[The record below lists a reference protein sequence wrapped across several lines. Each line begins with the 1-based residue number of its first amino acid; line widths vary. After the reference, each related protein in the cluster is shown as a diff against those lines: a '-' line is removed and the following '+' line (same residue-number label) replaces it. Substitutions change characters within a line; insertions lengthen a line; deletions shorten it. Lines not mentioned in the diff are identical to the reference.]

1 VTRKTIRVLSVF
13 GTRPEA
19 TKMAPVV
26 WALDRDPVIES
37 VVAVTGQHRQQLDAA
52 LSDLGIVPQ
61 FDLDLMQADQALTGL
76 LSAVIGAVGELLRRV
91 RPDFVL
97 VHGDTS
103 TTVGATLA
111 AFYERVPV
119 GHVEAGLRSGS
130 LTHPFPEEGNRRV
143 VDAVCDLLFAPTEGA
158 AAHLSR
164 EGYEEHKILVTGNTA
179 VDTLLLCRDRAQARP
194 LPCLEGLDA
203 KRLIVVTAHRRE
215 SFGGAF
221 QEMCK
226 GLLEI
231 AERNSDVQIIYPVHL
246 NPNVRKPVFEI
257 LGKSDRIQLIEPLTY
272 LEFVHL
278 MDRSYFILT
287 DSGGLQEEAPALQK
301 PVLVMR
307 ERTERPEAVDAG
319 TAILVGTSCARIAA
333 EAQRLLDDSEHYDR
347 MARAK
352 NPFGDGE
359 ASSRIVAAV
368 RNFFNLPATIQPFA
382 ATAPR

>member
-1 VTRKTIRVLSVF
+1 VTHKTICVLSIF

-26 WALDRDPVIES
+26 WALDRDPDIES

-52 LSDLGIVPQ
+52 LSDLGIIPQ

-76 LSAVIGAVGELLRRV
+76 LSAVVGAVGELLRKV

-158 AAHLSR
+158 AAHLAR
-164 EGYEEHKILVTGNTA
+164 EGYEAEKILVTGNTA
-179 VDTLLLCRDRAQARP
+179 VDTLLLCRERARARP
-194 LPCLEGLDA
+194 LACLDELGT

-221 QEMCK
+221 AEMCK

-231 AERNSDVQIIYPVHL
+231 AERNGDVHIIYPVHL
-246 NPNVRKPVFEI
+246 NPNVRKPVFDI
-257 LGKSDRIQLIEPLTY
+257 LGKSDRIQLIEPLPY

-287 DSGGLQEEAPALQK
+287 DSGGLQEEAPALRK

-333 EAQRLLDDSEHYDR
+333 HAQRLLDDSEHYDR
-347 MARAK
+347 MAQAK

-359 ASSRIVAAV
+359 ASSRIVEAV
-368 RNFFNLPATIQPFA
+368 RNFLGLPATIRPFVV
-382 ATAPR
+382 TAPQ